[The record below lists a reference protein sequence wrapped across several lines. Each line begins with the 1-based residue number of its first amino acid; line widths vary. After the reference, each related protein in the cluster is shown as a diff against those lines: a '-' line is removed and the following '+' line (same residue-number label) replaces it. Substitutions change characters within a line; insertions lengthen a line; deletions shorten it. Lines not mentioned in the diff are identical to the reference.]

1 MYGGELAPGGPPS
14 VVPGLQLIPIVQM
27 QGVLQKMLPV
37 VETPSEWPAILDTI
51 TSGPFATLEFKKIFN
66 AYAGSLAPSLGA
78 APRCHAARL
87 HRVVQTISTTPRG
100 APRRMRT
107 CSAAPRPLPSRR
119 RRQPSP
125 SPLCLLDQ
133 CVRLLSYALS
143 SLPSQY
149 LLRNEALKQLS
160 ELADEIRYQLKQEPA
175 KQETDIALEYL
186 QVRQWGHTVPS
197 RMFD

>member
-14 VVPGLQLIPIVQM
+14 AVPGLQLIPIVQM

-66 AYAGSLAPSLGA
+66 AYADNIYYASGSTEANAYLLGGATPSTK
-78 APRCHAARL
+78 
-87 HRVVQTISTTPRG
+87 QTT
-100 APRRMRT
+100 
-107 CSAAPRPLPSRR
+107 
-119 RRQPSP
+119 
-125 SPLCLLDQ
+125 
-133 CVRLLSYALS
+133 
-143 SLPSQY
+143 QY

-175 KQETDIALEYL
+175 KQETDVALEYL
-186 QVRQWGHTVPS
+186 QNAVKV
-197 RMFD
+197 FDEYLALAPQNDLNIARAATSKRTAN